1 MGFGERGGGNNC
13 LQIEWMGGAGLRW
26 PRWQSSAQ
34 SWLFM
39 RVATLALS
47 TVVSLFH
54 CRKEKEEVVQF
65 SGKLCLD
72 FRASYDLVT
81 NKNEN
86 ALMTK

>member
-1 MGFGERGGGNNC
+1 
-13 LQIEWMGGAGLRW
+13 
-26 PRWQSSAQ
+26 
-34 SWLFM
+34 M

-54 CRKEKEEVVQF
+54 CRKEKEEVIQF
-65 SGKLCLD
+65 SGKLCVD

-86 ALMTK
+86 AFMTK